1 MEKQATDRVKRL
13 VDEILELNLVEIN
26 QLLSRLQSRLG
37 LSDAMLNFS
46 GGGGGGSNNAAAAQS
61 DAGATKAAAVPAKEK
76 EAFDIKLT
84 VVDAKSKIK
93 VIKEVRAIT
102 GLGLKEAKELVE
114 KAPVVIKTGVKKDEI
129 EAMKKILLESG
140 AQIEVI

>member
-1 MEKQATDRVKRL
+1 M
-13 VDEILELNLVEIN
+13 
-26 QLLSRLQSRLG
+26 SRLQSRLG
-37 LSDAMLNFS
+37 LSDAMLNF
-46 GGGGGGSNNAAAAQS
+46 GGGGAGGGGSNSAGAAQS
-61 DAGATKAAAVPAKEK
+61 DAGAAKAAAAAPAKEK

-84 VVDAKSKIK
+84 VVDAKAKIK

-129 EAMKKILLESG
+129 EAMKRFCLIQEHR
-140 AQIEVI
+140 

>member
-61 DAGATKAAAVPAKEK
+61 DAGATKAAAAPVKEK

-84 VVDAKSKIK
+84 VVDAKAKIK

>member
-1 MEKQATDRVKRL
+1 M
-13 VDEILELNLVEIN
+13 
-26 QLLSRLQSRLG
+26 SRLQSRLG
-37 LSDAMLNFS
+37 LSDAMLNFGG
-46 GGGGGGSNNAAAAQS
+46 GGGGGGSNSAGAAQS
-61 DAGATKAAAVPAKEK
+61 DAGAAKAAAAAPAKEK

-84 VVDAKSKIK
+84 VVDAKAKIK